1 MFSSARTMIF
11 SLKYTWNTYEIIVSF
26 SDSRALNKQNIH
38 MRRERKPN
46 TGSSAYIRKLSLQR
60 SFPLPCHN
68 RTITANTHHTTG
80 YLH

>member
-1 MFSSARTMIF
+1 MFSSARTIF

-46 TGSSAYIRKLSLQR
+46 SGSSAYIRKLSLQW
-60 SFPLPCHN
+60 SFPLPYHN
-68 RTITANTHHTTG
+68 KHNHS
-80 YLH
+80 